1 MRVLIG
7 TSEAAERKRLVAL
20 LGSKFDASE
29 AATPAALATQL
40 AAGPA
45 VAVVDA
51 AQIKVVKQAAC
62 ERVYVIALVPAQPTS
77 TQFWLAYTNG
87 ADDVL
92 RTGACK
98 EEVFGRIEARE
109 RLRSWAALP
118 ATSDDPF
125 TKLVSW
131 QKLEEIVT
139 TELSSLL
146 GVEFASAPSNGNV
159 VAAAELPLVCASHKI
174 ELTLGIGIDA
184 ASKTM
189 FQNLA
194 LGGDTSA
201 EALADG
207 MRELANTAAGAVK
220 RTVMLDGIEFTI
232 GLPRN
237 ANPFAQQTGRRW
249 NAAHADLAIACIAV
263 SAASAPSRVLGRQL
277 REGMVLTRDVLNV
290 SGTLLAPGGTYLT
303 RNMAERLG
311 QLLGDIGVEVT
322 DTRQAA

>member
-7 TSEAAERKRLVAL
+7 TAEVGERKRLLAV
-20 LGSKFDASE
+20 LGAKFDVCE
-29 AATPAALATQL
+29 AASPAALATQL

-45 VAVVDA
+45 IAIVDA

-62 ERVYVIALVPAQPTS
+62 DRIYVIALVAAQPS
-77 TQFWLAYTNG
+77 PTQFWLAYTNG
-87 ADDVL
+87 ADDVI

-98 EEVFGRIEARE
+98 EELFGRVEARE
-109 RLRSWAALP
+109 RLRGWASQSIA
-118 ATSDDPF
+118 SEDPLA
-125 TKLVSW
+125 KLVAW

-146 GVEFASAPSNGNV
+146 GVEFASSATNSNV
-159 VAAAELPLVCASHKI
+159 VAAAELPLVCAAHRV

-184 ASKTM
+184 ASKPT

-194 LGGDTSA
+194 LGGDTST
-201 EALADG
+201 EALADAL
-207 MRELANTAAGAVK
+207 RELANTAAGAVK
-220 RTVMLDGIEFTI
+220 RAALLDGAELTI

-237 ANPFAQQTGRRW
+237 ANPFAQPSGRRW
-249 NAAHADLAIACIAV
+249 TAASADLSIACLAV
-263 SAASAPSRVLGRQL
+263 SASSAPSRVVGRHL
-277 REGMVLTRDVLNV
+277 REGMVLTRDVQN
-290 SGTLLAPGGTYLT
+290 SNGTLLASAGTYLT

-311 QLLGDIGVEVT
+311 QLLGDLGVEVA